1 MQILTL
7 MRVKQWVKN
16 TFMFI
21 PIFFAGELFDAG
33 KLWPLAVSF
42 ICFSLVAS
50 SIYIINDIRDVRLD
64 RLHPEKQK
72 RPIASGAVKVS
83 TGYILSAVL
92 AIVGLTMSYYI
103 NQDFVKVLTLYFLLN
118 VAYSWGLKNIAILDI
133 LIVASGFVL
142 RIISGGLVANVEVSH
157 WLILMV
163 YLLALFIA
171 LAKRR
176 DDIVEFNL
184 SGKVLR
190 TSTQNYNLDYIHS
203 ILTMLSAIMVVSY
216 LMYTL
221 SPEVIGRFH
230 SKYLYLT
237 SVFVIAGTM
246 RYIQITMVENKSGSP
261 TNIFYSDRFL
271 HFTLAGWVISFFLI
285 IYIFQG

>member
-1 MQILTL
+1 
-7 MRVKQWVKN
+7 
-16 TFMFI
+16 MFI
-21 PIFFAGELFDAG
+21 PVFFAGELFEVS
-33 KLWPLAVSF
+33 KLQPLVISF
-42 ICFSLVAS
+42 FCFSLVAS

-64 RLHPEKQK
+64 RLHPEKRK

-83 TGYILSAVL
+83 TGYVLFVIL
-92 AIVGLTMSYYI
+92 AIIGLSMAFYI
-103 NQDFVKVLTLYFLLN
+103 NQDFATVLTLYFLLN
-118 VAYSWGLKNIAILDI
+118 LGYSWGLKNIAILDL

-142 RIISGGLVANVEVSH
+142 RIISGGFVADVSVSH
-157 WLILMV
+157 WLILLV

-190 TSTQNYNLDYIHS
+190 TSTQNYNLDFIHS

-221 SPEVIGRFH
+221 SPEVIDRFH

-237 SVFVIAGTM
+237 SVFVIAGVM

-261 TNIFYSDRFL
+261 TNIFYTDRFL
-271 HFTLAGWVISFFLI
+271 HVTLAGWVVSYFLI
-285 IYIFQG
+285 IYIFSS